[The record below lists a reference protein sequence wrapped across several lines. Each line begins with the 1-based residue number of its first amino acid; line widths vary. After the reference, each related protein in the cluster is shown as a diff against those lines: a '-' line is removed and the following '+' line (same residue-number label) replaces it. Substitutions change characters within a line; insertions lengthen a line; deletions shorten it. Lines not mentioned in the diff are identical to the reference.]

1 MFNFLM
7 MFFLIPIKTAINTD
21 WSIFTFSSIPVMV
34 TIAIL
39 TLDTLV
45 SLNSGY
51 FKNGEIMTDR
61 VYVIDNYIRN
71 FMILDYI
78 SIIVLITDLFNEDS
92 NSFLLPFFFLQL
104 NRFIKINIKIEESVN
119 LKDE

>member
-7 MFFLIPIKTAINTD
+7 MFFFIPIKTSLNTD
-21 WSIFTFSSIPVMV
+21 WSIFTFSSIPVTV
-34 TIAIL
+34 TIATL
-39 TLDTLV
+39 TLDTLI

-71 FMILDYI
+71 IMIVDYI
-78 SIIVLITDLFNEDS
+78 SIIVLVTDLFNG
-92 NSFLLPFFFLQL
+92 NNNTFLLPFFFLQL
-104 NRFIKINIKIEESVN
+104 NRFNKINIKIEESVN